1 MAITMQ
7 HREDE
12 NTANVSCFL
21 LCLTPPP
28 QSIYIFASWNI
39 FTASFLGPPVWS
51 SISLEGNFHP
61 PNNESKKL
69 KVSALPPR
77 TTNKS
82 TINLDK

>member
-1 MAITMQ
+1 MF
-7 HREDE
+7 
-12 NTANVSCFL
+12 N
-21 LCLTPPP
+21 PPP

-69 KVSALPPR
+69 KGVLFLLGQQ
-77 TTNKS
+77 TNQQS
-82 TINLDK
+82 TWINDHDGNGGIIKTKTKFQQST